1 MNDFTKRE
9 IEVMKFSCLPNKEIG
24 EKLFISP
31 KTVQTHITNI
41 RQKIGATSRQS
52 TIIELLKTKIVNIED
67 IITN

>member
-9 IEVMKFSCLPNKEIG
+9 IEVMKFLCLPNKEIG

-41 RQKIGATSRQS
+41 RQKNRGDI
-52 TIIELLKTKIVNIED
+52 KTKYNY
-67 IITN
+67 